1 MTIAEVSKKY
11 DISADTLR
19 YYERIGLIPPVHR
32 TAGGIRDYTDDD
44 CNWVGCVKCMRSAG
58 LTIEALIEYVTL
70 YQQGDETIQAR
81 KDLLI
86 EQRRLLL
93 ERIEEMQATVK
104 GLDGKIERYDQ
115 WNQRF
120 SEKFAQNNKTTTE

>member
-11 DISADTLR
+11 GVSADTLR

-44 CNWVGCVKCMRSAG
+44 CNWVGFVKCMRSAG

-93 ERIEEMQATVK
+93 ERIEEMQATVARWTAK
-104 GLDGKIERYDQ
+104 SNGMTSGTSGFR
-115 WNQRF
+115 
-120 SEKFAQNNKTTTE
+120 EKMQNSKKET

>member
-11 DISADTLR
+11 GVSADTLR

-44 CNWVGCVKCMRSAG
+44 CNWVGFVKCMRSAG

-93 ERIEEMQATVK
+93 ERIEEMQATVAR
-104 GLDGKIERYDQ
+104 LDGKIERYDQ

-120 SEKFAQNNKTTTE
+120 REKMQNSKKET